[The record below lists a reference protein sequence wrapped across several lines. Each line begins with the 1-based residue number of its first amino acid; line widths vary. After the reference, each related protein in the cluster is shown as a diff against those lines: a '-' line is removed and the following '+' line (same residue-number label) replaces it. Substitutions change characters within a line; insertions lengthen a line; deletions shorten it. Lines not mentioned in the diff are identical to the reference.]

1 MLDHTTLKDY
11 KNTLAAGVL
20 MATAAI
26 STNLQAQQVLEVSHL
41 NVSYLSASSSSELL
55 SRSQNKGL
63 DFLNKVET
71 QSDPTF
77 CNKQVQ
83 GGLKVFETLVK
94 LVPGT
99 GTLSD
104 LIKIAGGT
112 AVASTCRGAGGL
124 SFTWDEIMRE
134 VDKKIDL
141 ALTNLQRQQMRD
153 LFGYFSLEFES
164 RTDRLLL
171 AEKGE
176 LSQADLL
183 ILIAELSNIIGDIEQ
198 AETMFSTGNEWTQVS
213 FLPHLYALKYSIHLV
228 LVELFDQQ
236 DELEQTAFDHLNL
249 QMEQSRIRAIQGI
262 VDANK
267 HFARFVSSAGP
278 ASANY
283 RFKKSRKGFYSTW
296 RRTYS
301 IRFTP
306 ANGDSDTFT
315 SSCHGNP
322 CSGISANTW
331 YSRRDRNLRSTAESY
346 EDMWQGLFESRD
358 ESYRDF
364 VDSVNYFKGQQLFF
378 VAGNHYNNR
387 TKMNT
392 AYCLQPAANIDGGTS
407 LTTTACSFGEHERRM
422 PANVER
428 DSALDS
434 WRVHDKT
441 GLVINEST
449 GLCLD
454 LADNKTDVSLS
465 ACEYNLDPEREERST
480 QEWAILEQGMIINRN
495 TGDCLITPDE
505 IARLDKGWSSRVQ
518 MRACDSKS
526 IKKENVDLGVAKY
539 SHDFKQAWQL
549 LALEN
554 CNDENVCT
562 TTDSIDFN
570 MPTRRAE
577 AKKRL
582 VIPADTVDQ
591 FNQQA
596 VLDATVPGF
605 TDTGFLSF
613 SAVND
618 HAKWQ
623 DLEVIAG
630 KYRLTIIY
638 QGVESNDP
646 IDALLKLEVNDQPIV
661 EQINVPAINAGEKGK
676 VVQEVNLP
684 DFSRTLALSSVG
696 SEGNYL
702 IDKLILTPISED

>member
-1 MLDHTTLKDY
+1 MLKHTTLKDC
-11 KNTLAAGVL
+11 KHSLAAGVL
-20 MATAAI
+20 LAAAAV

-63 DFLNKVET
+63 DFLSKVES

-99 GTLSD
+99 GSLSD

-134 VDKKIDL
+134 VDRKIDL

-171 AEKGE
+171 AEQGN
-176 LSQADLL
+176 LSQTDLL

-236 DELEQTAFDHLNL
+236 DDLEQTAFDHLNL

-262 VDANK
+262 VGANK
-267 HFARFVSSAGP
+267 HFAQFVSSAGP
-278 ASANY
+278 ASTGY

-296 RRTYS
+296 RRSYS

-306 ANGDSDTFT
+306 ANGDSETFS

-322 CSGISANTW
+322 CNGISANTW
-331 YSRRDRNLRSTAESY
+331 YSRRDRNLRSTAEAY

-364 VDSVNYFKGQQLFF
+364 VDSVNYFKGQQLFL

-387 TKMNT
+387 TKTNT
-392 AYCLQPAANIDGGTS
+392 SYCLQPSANSGGGT
-407 LTTTACSFGEHERRM
+407 LVTTTACSFGEYDRSTS
-422 PANVER
+422 AIVER
-428 DSALDS
+428 ESAADS

-441 GLVINEST
+441 GLVVNEAT

-480 QEWAILEQGMIINRN
+480 QEWAILEQGLIINRN
-495 TGDCLITPDE
+495 TGQCLITPDE
-505 IARLDKGWSSRVQ
+505 TARLDKGWSSRVQ
-518 MRACDSKS
+518 MRACDTKS
-526 IKKENVDLGVAKY
+526 IKKEDVNLGVAKY
-539 SHDFKQAWQL
+539 AHDFKQAWQL

-554 CNDENVCT
+554 CNDTDVCT
-562 TTDSIDFN
+562 TTDTIAFDL
-570 MPTRRAE
+570 PTRRVE
-577 AKKRL
+577 AKKRHVL
-582 VIPADTVDQ
+582 PADTIGQ
-591 FNQQA
+591 FNQLA
-596 VLDATVPGF
+596 LLESTVSGYS
-605 TDTGFLSF
+605 DTGFLSF
-613 SAVND
+613 SASND
-618 HAKWQ
+618 RAIWQ
-623 DLEVIAG
+623 DLEIIAG
-630 KYRLTIIY
+630 KYRITIIY
-638 QGVESNDP
+638 QGVEQNEPVNS
-646 IDALLKLEVNDQPIV
+646 LLKLDVNDHPVLDEIHL
-661 EQINVPAINAGEKGK
+661 PAINAGEKGK

-684 DFSRTLALSSVG
+684 DFSHSLALSSVG